1 MSTPLRLG
9 KIALAAFAL
18 LVSAN
23 AEEPTAGNALA
34 VTVGKSLIID
44 TDADIVRV
52 ALSGSALAEA
62 VPINAREILLN
73 GLIPGETSLV
83 LWEAGGKRRVY
94 DLTVV
99 ANPSRLDAVR
109 RQLATELGGQDVTLT
124 YDNESAFLRGTA
136 KDLVSAERAALIAGT
151 MGKVVNL
158 LRVSLPP
165 ADGQILLKVR
175 FANVERT
182 ASLQLGI
189 NLMTQGHIA
198 TAGATTTG
206 QITLSDALNIL
217 TFRPGFNL
225 SATLTAL
232 ESKNLVEILAE
243 PNVLA
248 IDGQPASFVAGG
260 EFPYPTVQGGA
271 SVGSVTIAFREF
283 GVKIKFLPHLTARGT
298 IRLHVAPEVSSLDFA
313 NGLVFQGFT
322 VPALVTRRVDT
333 EIELESG
340 QSFVIAGL
348 LDNRVTEIL
357 SKVPGL
363 GNIPVLGKLF
373 QSKTRNATN
382 SELLVIITPELV
394 SPIPATMPTPDV
406 TRPKP
411 FLKGAPQVL
420 PRTPGMEKTGP
431 VRPSDANRTLP
442 VEQLIRAREP
452 QNSPAPS
459 AAPALVAPS
468 ATVMDRPS
476 K

>member
-1 MSTPLRLG
+1 MSTPRSFGRMALFA
-9 KIALAAFAL
+9 IAV

-23 AEEPTAGNALA
+23 AKAMTVGDALF

-44 TDADIVRV
+44 SDADIVRV
-52 ALSGSALAEA
+52 ALSGSTLAEA

-73 GLIPGETSLV
+73 GLMPGETSLV
-83 LWEAGGKRRVY
+83 IWEAGGTRRVY
-94 DLTVV
+94 NLTVV
-99 ANPSRLDAVR
+99 ANSSRLDAVR

-124 YDNESAFLRGTA
+124 LDNESAFLRGTA
-136 KDLVSAERAALIAGT
+136 NDLVSAERAALIAGT
-151 MGKVVNL
+151 LGKVVNL

-165 ADGQILLKVR
+165 ADAQILLKVR

-189 NLMTQGHIA
+189 NLITQGHVS
-198 TAGATTTG
+198 TPGATTTG
-206 QITLSDALNIL
+206 QITLGDALNIL

-232 ESKNLVEILAE
+232 ESNNLVEILAE

-248 IDGQPASFVAGG
+248 VDGQPASFVAGG

-271 SVGSVTIAFREF
+271 AVGSVTIAFREF
-283 GVKIKFLPHLTARGT
+283 GVKIRFMPHITPRGT

-313 NGLVFQGFT
+313 NGLVFQGIT
-322 VPALVTRRVDT
+322 VPALVTRRVET

-394 SPIPATMPTPDV
+394 SPIPAAMPTPDLAL
-406 TRPKP
+406 PKP
-411 FLKGAPQVL
+411 FIKGAPQVL
-420 PRTPGMEKTGP
+420 PRTPGMETTGP
-431 VRPSDANRTLP
+431 ARPADVSHTLP
-442 VEQLIRAREP
+442 VEQLIRARES
-452 QNSPAPS
+452 QSVSPT
-459 AAPALVAPS
+459 PAVPTS
-468 ATVMDRPS
+468 TIGDRIS